1 LHGEVVEEG
10 AGPQPATPNCDK
22 DDPVRSD
29 DDMEVDMEV
38 GDIDEAMLAD
48 GSLERVSAPPP
59 SAIGRAS
66 EGPDDASVAAN
77 ALVWAQNEVVQAAG
91 EPAVSAAAEGG
102 EPAVSAAEV
111 GEVQATSAEVGEVQ
125 ATSAEVG
132 EEPAVSAA
140 GEEAT
145 SDSESDSSENSS
157 SSSSEGEET
166 WDEIAARATTEAA
179 QRMSVP
185 GSVSGDDL
193 AIVPWQAHW
202 RGNVRGP
209 LRIPGSS
216 FCGVPRRPRASVG
229 QSRVPGPHSEEAA
242 NKRILLEYLLV
253 SCYRIP
259 ELPSFIR
266 FPCLR
271 LRCK

>member
-1 LHGEVVEEG
+1 
-10 AGPQPATPNCDK
+10 
-22 DDPVRSD
+22 
-29 DDMEVDMEV
+29 M
-38 GDIDEAMLAD
+38 
-48 GSLERVSAPPP
+48 
-59 SAIGRAS
+59 
-66 EGPDDASVAAN
+66 
-77 ALVWAQNEVVQAAG
+77 
-91 EPAVSAAAEGG
+91 SAAAEGG

-132 EEPAVSAA
+132 EVQATSAEVGEEPAMSAA
-140 GEEAT
+140 GEEAM
-145 SDSESDSSENSS
+145 SDSDSDSSENSS
-157 SSSSEGEET
+157 SSSSEGEES

-209 LRIPGSS
+209 LRIPDSS

-242 NKRILLEYLLV
+242 NKRILLEYLRV

-266 FPCLR
+266 FPCPR